1 MIPGMNPKQMQKM
14 MKQMGVQQEDLP
26 VRRVDMYF
34 DDHKIIIEPASVAI
48 VKMMGQE
55 SFQVTGDLR
64 KESLETSV
72 SISDEDV
79 QTVVDQVKCS
89 EEDARKAIE
98 EADGDL
104 AAAIMKLS
112 E

>member
-26 VRRVDMYF
+26 VNRVDFYF

-72 SISDEDV
+72 EISDEDI
-79 QTVVDQVKCS
+79 QTVVDQVNCS
-89 EEDARKAIE
+89 KEDARKAIE
-98 EADGDL
+98 DADGDL
-104 AAAIMKLS
+104 AAAIMS
-112 E
+112 FE

>member
-14 MKQMGVQQEDLP
+14 MKQMGVEQEDLP
-26 VRRVDMYF
+26 VRRVDFYF
-34 DDHKIIIEPASVAI
+34 DDHKIIIEPCSVAI

-64 KESLETSV
+64 KESFDTAV

-79 QTVVDQVKCS
+79 QTVVDQVGCS
-89 EEDARKAIE
+89 AKEARTAIE